1 MNQNSASSGKQ
12 HRRRRSPEEW
22 TKLVAEWK
30 SSGRSASEFARERNV
45 GESSLWKWDSRLRA
59 AVRKGRQASPSPRSP
74 TKFVA
79 VEVKQSQA
87 PEQRKQAAAGRIEI
101 SLPNGAVVRLQGE
114 VAPEAV
120 STVIQTLARE
130 WSC

>member
-1 MNQNSASSGKQ
+1 MNENSASSGKQ
-12 HRRRRSPEEW
+12 RRRRRSPEEW

-30 SSGRSASEFARERNV
+30 SSGHSASEFARERNV
-45 GESSLWKWDSRLRA
+45 GESSLWKWDFRLRA
-59 AVRKGRQASPSPRSP
+59 AVDKRRQASPSPRSP

-79 VEVKQSQA
+79 VEVKGSQA
-87 PEQRKQAAAGRIEI
+87 PEQRKQALPGRIEI
-101 SLPNGAVVRLQGE
+101 SLPSGAVVRLRGN
-114 VAPEAV
+114 VAPEAF